1 MKLDGKVAVITGGAS
16 GIGLATAKLF
26 LENGAKVVIADVD
39 ENVKEVA
46 SQLGD
51 MDKIVGI
58 NTNVSDDEEVEL
70 LFKRAINNFGH
81 VDIVVSSA
89 GIRSK
94 LMCHE
99 ETMEEWD
106 NVIGVNLTG
115 VFLTNKY
122 AIIEM
127 LRQNTGGSIINI
139 SSVLGVVGKPTS
151 FAYCASKGAVINM
164 TKSIA
169 LSYIKDNIRVNVVAP
184 GYVDTPLLD
193 EYTEEMKE
201 ERISKHPI
209 GRLAD
214 PIEIAKTILFLASDD
229 SSFITGE
236 TIMVDGGYTI
246 Q

>member
-1 MKLDGKVAVITGGAS
+1 MKLDGKVVVITGGAS
-16 GIGLATAKLF
+16 GIGLSTAKLF
-26 LENGAKVVIADVD
+26 LENGAKVVIADID
-39 ENVKEVA
+39 ENVKEIA
-46 SQLGD
+46 AQLGD
-51 MDKIVGI
+51 IDRIVGI
-58 NTNVSDDEEVEL
+58 NTDISKDEEVEL

-81 VDIVVSSA
+81 IDIVVTSA

-99 ETMEEWD
+99 ETMEEW
-106 NVIGVNLTG
+106 NKVISVNLTG

-127 LRQNTGGSIINI
+127 LRQNNGGSIINI

-151 FAYCASKGAVINM
+151 FAYCASKSAVINM
-164 TKSIA
+164 TRSIA

-184 GYVDTPLLD
+184 GYVDTPMTS
-193 EYTEEMKE
+193 EYTDEVKE
-201 ERISKHPI
+201 EIINKHPI
-209 GRLAD
+209 GRFAD
-214 PIEIAKTILFLASDD
+214 AEEIAKTILFLASDD

-236 TIMVDGGYTI
+236 TVMVDGGYTI

>member
-26 LENGAKVVIADVD
+26 LKEGAKVVIADID

-46 SQLGD
+46 AQLGD
-51 MDKIVGI
+51 IDRIVGL
-58 NTNVSDDEEVEL
+58 NTDISKDEEVEL

-81 VDIVVSSA
+81 VDIVVSCA

-99 ETMEEWD
+99 ETMEEWN
-106 NVIGVNLTG
+106 NVISVNLTG

-184 GYVDTPLLD
+184 GYVDTPLID

-236 TIMVDGGYTI
+236 TVMVDGGYTI

>member
-1 MKLDGKVAVITGGAS
+1 MKLDGKVVVITGGAS
-16 GIGLATAKLF
+16 GIGLSTAKLF
-26 LENGAKVVIADVD
+26 LENGAKVVIADID
-39 ENVKEVA
+39 ENVKEIA
-46 SQLGD
+46 AQLGD
-51 MDKIVGI
+51 IDRIVGI
-58 NTNVSDDEEVEL
+58 NTDVSKDEEVEL

-89 GIRSK
+89 SIRSK

-99 ETMEEWD
+99 ETMEEW
-106 NVIGVNLTG
+106 NKVISVNLTG

-127 LRQNTGGSIINI
+127 LRQNNGGSIINI

-151 FAYCASKGAVINM
+151 FAYCASKSAVINM
-164 TKSIA
+164 TRSIA

-184 GYVDTPLLD
+184 GYVDTPMTS
-193 EYTEEMKE
+193 EYTEEIKE
-201 ERISKHPI
+201 EIINKHPI
-209 GRLAD
+209 GRFAD
-214 PIEIAKTILFLASDD
+214 PEEIAKTILFLASDD

-236 TIMVDGGYTI
+236 TVMVDGGYTI